1 MTRRRGGGAG
11 GACALAPI
19 LPVAA
24 GRAQPCSAA
33 GAAAGTDRRPA
44 PAPPPPPPPAPR
56 PTGSACAGTAPV
68 GEGRAAAP
76 GRGRGREGERE
87 GGRSAAGGFVWCR
100 RWVTAGSA
108 AGRGGERG
116 GVGWAPPG
124 PARPPHRAGAQ
135 LRVARRCGLSAERGG
150 EGGTVRRRNGR
161 SRSRGLPGP
170 NGWRGGAPRPPRP
183 WGPLGA
189 GSPPGLRGVSEPRGA
204 AGPGSPSG
212 AAAWAPLRA
221 GLGAVPPGGSGAA
234 EQRQPG
240 ASRPCGAGRRRCS
253 GGRRA
258 EAPWRVPARTDAWS
272 ATGGEVRPRRVRSAV
287 QDYDNVSRLLYF

>member
-1 MTRRRGGGAG
+1 MAHARWLPFFPWQRGGRSHAAQRAPPPALTAVRPPPRRRRRLPRRARQVAPAPVPRRAGRAGPPHRGGGEG
-11 GACALAPI
+11 G
-19 LPVAA
+19 
-24 GRAQPCSAA
+24 
-33 GAAAGTDRRPA
+33 
-44 PAPPPPPPPAPR
+44 
-56 PTGSACAGTAPV
+56 
-68 GEGRAAAP
+68 
-76 GRGRGREGERE
+76 RE

-135 LRVARRCGLSAERGG
+135 LRVARRCGLSAGRGG